1 MRGMRLTTFAVAGM
15 AILLPVTVP
24 AQARSS
30 ADLFLLQNDALVGS
44 TPLYGIGF
52 TMGSGMI
59 GLRVS
64 GAAAFQSTTDRN
76 GEETYGMGAYGADA
90 DVVINVASLG
100 LTGTGSSG
108 RAGVSPYAFAGL
120 GVLGRRLADGELSYS
135 GSEWERGPS
144 ASFGGGMAAS
154 LGDALSADASARYRT
169 AVGDSSQWVAGFPRG
184 WEYRVGFKLSLGR
197 SPSRETPRTAGRT
210 SRGGRSG
217 GGILEQMGVLLPSG
231 STVGSSAAAVRIVNT
246 ADQYLGVPY
255 VWGGETPKGFDCSGF
270 TKYVFAKNGI
280 ELPRTSRQQVQVGEK
295 VATSLSS
302 LRTGDLIFFAEN
314 YSRVDHVAIYVGD
327 GRIIHATS
335 SGREV
340 RYDDLRSQRGTWFME
355 HMVAARR
362 YTGNTSAWDGVL
374 AQLLTQAVKEY
385 DRGDKAPRPR

>member
-1 MRGMRLTTFAVAGM
+1 MRLTTFAVAGM
-15 AILLPVTVP
+15 VILLPVT
-24 AQARSS
+24 AQGQARSS
-30 ADLFLLQNDALVGS
+30 AELFLLQNDALVGS
-44 TPLYGIGF
+44 TPLYGVGF
-52 TMGSGMI
+52 TMGGGMI

-64 GAAAFQSTTDRN
+64 GAAAFQSTTDRD

-90 DVVINVASLG
+90 DVVVNVASLG
-100 LTGTGSSG
+100 LTGVGSST
-108 RAGVSPYAFAGL
+108 RSGVAPYAFAGL

-144 ASFGGGMAAS
+144 ASFGGGMAVS

-169 AVGDSSQWVAGFPRG
+169 AVGDSSQWVGSFPRG
-184 WEYRVGFKLSLGR
+184 WEYRVGFRLSLGR
-197 SPSRETPRTAGRT
+197 STTRETPRTAGRT
-210 SRGGRSG
+210 TRSGSRG
-217 GGILEQMGVLLPSG
+217 GGILEQMGVLFPSIPTG
-231 STVGSSAAAVRIVNT
+231 GSSAAGMRIVNT

-280 ELPRTSRQQVQVGEK
+280 ELPRTSRQQVQVGEQ
-295 VATSLSS
+295 VATSLAS
-302 LRTGDLIFFAEN
+302 LRTGDLLFFAEN
-314 YSRVDHVAIYVGD
+314 YSRVDHVAIYVGE

-340 RYDDLRSQRGTWFME
+340 RYDDLRSQRGAWFME

-362 YTGNTSAWDGVL
+362 YTGNTNAWEGVL
-374 AQLLTQAVKEY
+374 TQLLTQKVKEY